1 MENFSIGDVVDVDNI
16 GRCEVVNPLEGSIN
30 MQVEQAGARAQK
42 GPGQKTGSESQS
54 QERGPLMAA
63 LGFADAVRAA
73 GDDWLRYG
81 WFKAFDRGD
90 ARAKSAWLLAD
101 GHVAADK
108 VDQVRYQLLCERAD
122 RASRRARMAI
132 MAGGE

>member
-16 GRCEVVNPLEGSIN
+16 GRCEVVNPLEGSIH
-30 MQVEQAGARAQK
+30 MQVEQAG
-42 GPGQKTGSESQS
+42 
-54 QERGPLMAA
+54 

-101 GHVAADK
+101 GHVSADK
-108 VDQVRYQLLCERAD
+108 VDQVRYQLICERAD